1 MKYLTIKPLL
11 GTKND
16 CPINSPTLYQ
26 SIGENTF
33 LTCDTGGQNFDLNR
47 EKDSCSKAF
56 GRAQWSASANAS
68 ATSCHGLFELYDGTN
83 RNHIYFD
90 KGVCYI
96 FNSSRVPVAVTDAYL
111 KYDAQAGAFTH
122 GLTATGAGAATGVI
136 VCDAEVATAGTLWF
150 SAVTGTFNDNENIT
164 DTDTGDA
171 TVDGTLSTTTFAT
184 DNIDLYS
191 IINFGGYMIFADRG
205 EHQPFKWKHGDT
217 YLTPLITKDAATQYK
232 FRYLMHLANR
242 IVGVYSDQTNGDLDI
257 RYTDALPA
265 WATLDFPAANQ
276 FYKPEGD
283 AGLTGCAKLGHN
295 TGYLFSEEDITRMDY
310 SSSSGP
316 VFTAIRI
323 LRGWGSVNHQAIV
336 SDGINLYTFDKN
348 RGFYKFNGVSEPI
361 VISDDYEGMINRIPS
376 AYYNLIT
383 GKIIPFTNEIAW
395 NIPVDSD
402 STPSI
407 IIFYNTKTGQWR
419 HENKAAR
426 ALDTWRTFSSMTW
439 NDLIVLTD
447 DVWPTQH
454 TWSWYLNEAPSLVFG
469 NSDGQLYSSTSEGDN
484 ASAWEGYRIEPVLP
498 IADGK
503 QFIDIKEIWLNIAEK
518 VNASIDFY
526 WRGGDTV
533 GEVEQEA
540 WTSIGSI
547 SMNSPD
553 DPVIYPNKM
562 ARLPQIKWGTDL
574 KSEPFSINEIRIGYE
589 IRRGY

>member
-1 MKYLTIKPLL
+1 MNYLTIKPLL

-16 CPINSPTLYQ
+16 CPIDSPSLYQ
-26 SIGENTF
+26 PISEGVF
-33 LTCDTGGQNFDLNR
+33 LTHDVGGQNFDLNR

-68 ATSCHGLFELYDGTN
+68 ATSCHGLFELWDGTN

-111 KYDAQAGAFTH
+111 KYDAQSGAFTH

-150 SAVTGTFNDNENIT
+150 SAVTSTFNDNEAIT
-164 DTDTGDA
+164 DTDTGA
-171 TVDGTLSTTTFAT
+171 AVVDGTLSSTTFAT

-191 IINFGGYMIFADRG
+191 IINFGGYMIFADRA

-242 IVGVYSDQTNGDLDI
+242 IVGVYSDQTNGDLEV
-257 RYTDALPA
+257 RYTDALPTWTA
-265 WATLDFPAANQ
+265 LDFPSANQ

-283 AGLTGCAKLGHN
+283 APITGCAKLGHN

-310 SSSSGP
+310 YSSTTP
-316 VFTAIRI
+316 IFKAIRLI
-323 LRGWGSVNHQAIV
+323 RGWGSVNHACIV
-336 SDGINLYTFDKN
+336 SDGINLYFFDKN
-348 RGFYKFNGVSEPI
+348 RGFCKFNGVSEPV
-361 VISDDYEGMINRIPS
+361 VISDDYEGMINRITAS
-376 AYYNLIT
+376 YQNLIT
-383 GKIIPFTNEIAW
+383 GKLIPFTNEIAW
-395 NIPVDSD
+395 NIPTDSN
-402 STPSI
+402 STPSK

-419 HENKAAR
+419 HEDKAAR
-426 ALDTWRTFSSMTW
+426 VLDTWRTFTDMTW
-439 NDLIVLTD
+439 TDLSVLTD
-447 DVWPTQH
+447 DIWPTQH
-454 TWSWYLNEAPSLVFG
+454 TWAYYLNESSSLVFG
-469 NSDGQLYSSTSEGDN
+469 NSDGQLYTSTSEGDN
-484 ASAWEGYRIEPVLP
+484 TANWDGYRIEPILP

-503 QFIDIKEIWLNIAEK
+503 HYYEIKEIRVSIAEK
-518 VNASIDFY
+518 INASVDFY

-533 GEVEQEA
+533 GEVEQEP
-540 WTSIGSI
+540 WTSVGSI
-547 SMNSPD
+547 SMDSPD

-562 ARLPQIKWGTDL
+562 AKLPQIKWGTDA
-574 KSEPFSINEIRIGYE
+574 KSEPFSINEINIGYE